1 MKILTILGTRPE
13 IIRLSLIIPRLD
25 KVCADSGGKHVL
37 VHTGQNYDP
46 ALSSNFF
53 KELGLR
59 DPDYNL
65 GANGTFGQQLG
76 TILPAMEHILAVE
89 RPDRFIVLGDTNSS
103 LTAIMA
109 ARARPAI
116 PVYHMEAGN
125 RCYDDRTPEEVNR
138 RLIDHASDVLL
149 PYTER
154 SRHNLLAE
162 GIAGQRIFVTGNP
175 IYEVIQHYTDGFNRS
190 DVLKCLNLEIGK
202 FFLVTLHRE
211 ENVDAPD
218 RLVSFLRVFEDIRR
232 KYSMPVVVSTHPRTR
247 KKLTSAYWD
256 NSPIRFFD
264 PFSFFDF
271 IELERSAFCIL
282 SDSGTVQEECCILGA
297 PSVILRDTTERP
309 EAAECGASVL
319 SGADPEQIL
328 QLVEQVTAKNSPKWS
343 PPSEYMRTN
352 VADTVVR
359 IITSHYQKGQQ

>member
-46 ALSSNFF
+46 ALSFNFF

-65 GANGTFGQQLG
+65 GANGTFGQQLS

-89 RPDRFIVLGDTNSS
+89 QPDRFLVLGDTNSS
-103 LTAIMA
+103 LAAIMA

-175 IYEVIQHYTDGFNRS
+175 IYEVIRAF
-190 DVLKCLNLEIGK
+190 VLLTA
-202 FFLVTLHRE
+202 VT
-211 ENVDAPD
+211 
-218 RLVSFLRVFEDIRR
+218 SI
-232 KYSMPVVVSTHPRTR
+232 STTFPAIYH
-247 KKLTSAYWD
+247 
-256 NSPIRFFD
+256 
-264 PFSFFDF
+264 
-271 IELERSAFCIL
+271 
-282 SDSGTVQEECCILGA
+282 
-297 PSVILRDTTERP
+297 
-309 EAAECGASVL
+309 
-319 SGADPEQIL
+319 
-328 QLVEQVTAKNSPKWS
+328 S
-343 PPSEYMRTN
+343 PPSALAGVPSRITCSSLRTS
-352 VADTVVR
+352 ADSAL
-359 IITSHYQKGQQ
+359 ITDGG